1 MANERLAAA
10 MDLRDIVTMMEILP
24 SSVIGE
30 EIALGGLL
38 HIRDVA
44 AGEEPFHYSSGNW
57 GDKYVSVKGGCSDQ
71 KLSKLMVRQLV
82 LRLAD
87 NTSFDFIAGLVTGG
101 VPPSIYLRDWVQDL
115 QGREIPWVYIRDT
128 RKLGGTK
135 ETVTGLYMPS
145 GERSPFIPIGAIG
158 LVIEELTNFA
168 NSITNGAILLRS
180 LECQCGCPLGATILD
195 YGNPKALEYRTE
207 HQLELVN
214 LVSMSEVLDAA
225 QRLGLYPDRLIE
237 EARFQLSDPVGW
249 MDKYELKKT
258 EHDKGPGI
266 RS

>member
-1 MANERLAAA
+1 MAERLAAT
-10 MDLRDIVTMMEILP
+10 MDLRDIVTMTEILP
-24 SSVIGE
+24 AETIAA
-30 EIALGGLL
+30 EIVLGGLL

-44 AGEEPFHYSSGNW
+44 GGEEPFHYSSGNF

-71 KLSKLMVRQLV
+71 ELSKLLARQLT
-82 LRLAD
+82 LRLKD
-87 NTSFDFIAGLVTGG
+87 IYDFDFVAGLVTGG
-101 VPPSIYLRDWVQDL
+101 VPPSIYLRDWIQEFQD
-115 QGREIPWVYIRDT
+115 REIPWVYIRDT

-145 GERSPFIPIGAIG
+145 GERSSFIPIGAVG

-180 LECQCGCPLGATILD
+180 DECQCGCRLGATILD

-207 HQLELVN
+207 HQLELIN

-225 QRLGLYPDRLIE
+225 QRLGLYSERLID
-237 EARFQLSDPVGW
+237 EAHQQLRDPLGW
-249 MDKYELKKT
+249 MARYGLEKQ
-258 EHDKGPGI
+258 EHRKG
-266 RS
+266 